1 MLRKWATRS
10 KTETDAEMQKFAHST
25 LAKKI
30 FKNLAIMGA
39 SDPQGDRRH
48 NVGAECRTKF
58 PRQSCEKNPH
68 EQNLINIVDKNALL

>member
-1 MLRKWATRS
+1 
-10 KTETDAEMQKFAHST
+10 
-25 LAKKI
+25 
-30 FKNLAIMGA
+30 MGA